1 MRVYFNVRIAK
12 MEYKDLKKEIRWFWK
27 PELGGCKKHK
37 KTKENVIALNAGQIK
52 QNKSNFSR
60 ACAINVSNIFTEHLI
75 AEKNKEKNKNKVKP
89 RFNG

>member
-52 QNKSNFSR
+52 QNKSNFFKGMCNKCIKYFHR
-60 ACAINVSNIFTEHLI
+60 ASDC
-75 AEKNKEKNKNKVKP
+75 
-89 RFNG
+89 